1 MPSSAISAFYYD
13 QPSAKLR
20 VIFTSGMI
28 YDYTN
33 VPPEAYEEMKKAFSK
48 GRYLNDHIKTRYK
61 FKKIK

>member
-1 MPSSAISAFYYD
+1 MPSSVVSAFYYD
-13 QPSAKLR
+13 QASAKLR

-48 GRYLNDHIKTRYK
+48 GKYLNDHIKTHYN